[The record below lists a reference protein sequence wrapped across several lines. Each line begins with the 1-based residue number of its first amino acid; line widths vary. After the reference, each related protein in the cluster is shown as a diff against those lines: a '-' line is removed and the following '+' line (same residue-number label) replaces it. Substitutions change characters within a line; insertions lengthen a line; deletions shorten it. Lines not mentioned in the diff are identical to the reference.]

1 MTKMLSR
8 RSFLRVSALAGGGL
22 MVVAHL
28 DPMAEL
34 LAQAPP
40 GFTPPVFLATAFVKI
55 QPNGKITIV
64 SKNPEIGQG
73 IKNELPMIIADEL
86 DVDWKDVT
94 LEQADLDPTKYGGQ
108 VAGGSTATPTNW
120 TPCRQVGAVVRQML
134 VTAAA
139 QQWNVQASECTTA
152 SGRITHAASKRSVG
166 YGEVASKAATLPVP
180 ELASVKLKDPKDYKI
195 IGKPTKGYDT
205 VAVTTGKPIFSLD
218 FTVPNMLWAVYEKC
232 PVYGGR
238 VKSAN
243 LDAIKAMPGVKHAFV
258 VDDPKLWTNPQT
270 GLQELTGIVGGVAI
284 VADSWWQA
292 KTARDKLQVVWDE
305 GPTATQSSEGFAK
318 KAQEFSTQKPETS
331 LRTDGNADAA
341 LAQAGVKVVEAAYS
355 YPFLTHAPLEPQNCV
370 AHFANG
376 KLELWAPSQTPQQ
389 GRAVAA
395 RVCGIKENDVTLH
408 LIKVGGG
415 FGRRLTNDFVAE
427 TAYIAKQ
434 VGQPVKLLWTREDD
448 MRHDF
453 YRPAGFHFLKG
464 GVDASGKL
472 VAWKN
477 HFVTFGTPGPTPLP
491 GGAFEPPAPGRLG
504 YATSASIAGDQFP
517 SRFVPNFD
525 FGDSKIL
532 LGVPTGAMRAPGS
545 NAFSFVFQSF
555 IDELAH
561 AAGKDPVQFRLDLL
575 ASQPLPAAERGADGF
590 DAQRMIGVVKE
601 VAARSGWGKRQLPS
615 GTGMGIG
622 FQYSHR
628 GYFAEVAEVSVDA
641 QSRVKVNK
649 VWVVGDIGSQI
660 INPMHA
666 ENLVQGGVIEAMTHL
681 MGFEV
686 TFQNG
691 RAMQSNFHQ
700 NPLVRLTQA
709 PPQIDAYFLKTNNA
723 PTGLGEPSLPP
734 AIPAVTNAIFAAT
747 GKRIRSLPLSK
758 LGYKWA

>member
-8 RSFLRVSALAGGGL
+8 RSFLRVSAMAGGGL

-40 GFTPPVFLATAFVKI
+40 GFTPPTFLATAFVKI
-55 QPNGKITIV
+55 QPNGKVTIV

-120 TPCRQVGAVVRQML
+120 NPCRQVGAAIRQML

-139 QQWNVQASECTTA
+139 QQWNVPAADCSTA
-152 SGRITHAASKRSVG
+152 SGRIMHRASNRSLG
-166 YGEVASKAATLPVP
+166 YGEVATKAATLPIPDLAGVP
-180 ELASVKLKDPKDYKI
+180 LKDPKDYQI
-195 IGKPTKGYDT
+195 IGKPIKGYDT
-205 VAVTTGKPIFSLD
+205 VAVTTGKPVFSID
-218 FTVPNMLWAVYEKC
+218 FTVPGMLWAVYEKC
-232 PVYGGR
+232 PVYGGK
-238 VKSAN
+238 VASAN
-243 LDAIKAMPGVKHAFV
+243 LDVVKAQPGVRHAFV
-258 VDDPKLWTNPQT
+258 VEGGSD
-270 GLQELTGIVGGVAI
+270 LTALVGGVAI

-292 KTARDKLQVVWDE
+292 QSARQKLQVTWNE
-305 GPTATQSSEGFAK
+305 GPTASQSSEGFAK
-318 KAQEFSTQKPETS
+318 RAQELSAQAPETK
-331 LRTDGNADAA
+331 LRADGDVNKAFAES
-341 LAQAGVKVVEAAYS
+341 GVKVVEAAYT
-355 YPFLTHAPLEPQNCV
+355 YPFIPHAPLEPQNAV
-370 AHFANG
+370 GHFKDG
-376 KLELWAPSQTPQQ
+376 KLELWAPSQTPQA

-395 RVCGIKENDVTLH
+395 RVTGLQESDVTLH
-408 LIKVGGG
+408 LYKVGGG

-427 TAYIAKQ
+427 VAYIAKQ
-434 VGQPVKLLWTREDD
+434 VGVPVKLLWTREDD

-453 YRPAGFHFLKG
+453 YRPGGFHYLKG
-464 GVDASGKL
+464 AVDASGKL

-477 HFVTFGTPGPTPLP
+477 HFVTYGV
-491 GGAFEPPAPGRLG
+491 PAPNGGTGLT
-504 YATSASIAGDQFP
+504 YANSAQIGGEEFP

-525 FGDSKIL
+525 FGDSKMP
-532 LGVPTGAMRAPGS
+532 LGVPTGALRAPRS

-555 IDELAH
+555 LDELAN

-575 ASQPLPAAERGADGF
+575 ATQPLPAAERGADGF
-590 DAQRMIGVVKE
+590 DAARMTAVIKE
-601 VAARSGWGKRQLPS
+601 VAQRSGWGRKLPS
-615 GTGMGIG
+615 GTGLGIG

-628 GYFAEVAEVSVDA
+628 GYFAEVAEVAVD
-641 QSRVKVNK
+641 SSNRVKVNK

-660 INPMHA
+660 INPLHA
-666 ENLVQGGVIEAMTHL
+666 ENLVQGGVIEAMSHM
-681 MGFEV
+681 MGLET

-691 RAMQSNFHQ
+691 RAVQANFNT

-709 PPQIDAYFLKTNNA
+709 PPEIDAFFIKSNNP

-734 AIPAVTNAIFAAT
+734 AIPAVANAIFAAT
-747 GKRIRSLPLSK
+747 GKRVRSLPLSK
-758 LGYKWA
+758 LGYRWA

>member
-8 RSFLRVSALAGGGL
+8 RSFLRVTALAGGGL

-40 GFTPPVFLATAFVKI
+40 GFTPPTFMPTAFVKI
-55 QPNGKITIV
+55 QPNGKVTIV

-73 IKNELPMIIADEL
+73 IKNELPMVIADEL

-120 TPCRQVGAVVRQML
+120 NPCRQVGAVVRQML

-139 QQWNVQASECTTA
+139 EQWGVPAGECTTA
-152 SGRITHAASKRSVG
+152 SGRVMHARSNRSVG
-166 YGEVASKAATLPVP
+166 YGDVASKAATLPVP
-180 ELASVKLKDPKDYKI
+180 DMAMVPLKDPKDYKI

-205 VAVTTGKPIFSLD
+205 VAVTQGKPIFSID
-218 FTVPNMLWAVYEKC
+218 FTVPGMLWAVYEKC
-232 PVYGGR
+232 PVYGGK
-238 VKSAN
+238 VASAN
-243 LDAIKAMPGVKHAFV
+243 LDAIKALPGVKHAFV
-258 VDDPKLWTNPQT
+258 VEGGSD
-270 GLQELTGIVGGVAI
+270 LTALVGGVAI

-292 KTARDKLQVVWDE
+292 QSARQKLQVTWNE
-305 GPTATQSSEGFAK
+305 GSTASQSTEGFARQ
-318 KAQEFSTQKPETS
+318 AQELSAKKPETT
-331 LRTDGNADAA
+331 LRADGNADAA
-341 LAQAGVKVVEAAYS
+341 FGQPGVKVVEAAYS
-355 YPFLTHAPLEPQNCV
+355 YPFIPHSPLEPQNAV
-370 AHFANG
+370 AHFKDG

-395 RVCGIKENDVTLH
+395 RVTGLKESDVTLH
-408 LIKVGGG
+408 LMKVGGG

-427 TAYIAKQ
+427 VSYIAKE
-434 VGQPVKLLWTREDD
+434 VGVPVKLLWTREDD

-453 YRPAGFHFLKG
+453 YRPGGFHYLKAA
-464 GVDASGKL
+464 VDGSGTL

-477 HFVTFGTPGPTPLP
+477 HFVTYGVPDPR
-491 GGAFEPPAPGRLG
+491 GGAGLA
-504 YATSASIAGDQFP
+504 YANSATIGGDEFP

-525 FGDSKIL
+525 FGDSKML
-532 LGVPTGAMRAPGS
+532 LGVPTGAMRAPRS

-575 ASQPLPAAERGADGF
+575 ASQPLPPAQRGADGF
-590 DAQRMIGVVKE
+590 DASRMTAVVKE
-601 VAARSGWGKRQLPS
+601 VARRSGWGRKLPA
-615 GTGMGIG
+615 GTGLGIG

-641 QSRVKVNK
+641 QNRLKVHK

-660 INPMHA
+660 INPLHA
-666 ENLVQGGVIEAMTHL
+666 ENLVQGGVIEAMSHM
-681 MGFEV
+681 MGMEM
-686 TFQNG
+686 TFVGGKPQ
-691 RAMQSNFHQ
+691 QSNFHQ

-709 PPQIDAYFLKTNNA
+709 PPEIDAYFLKTNNS

-734 AIPAVTNAIFAAT
+734 AIPAVANAIFAAT
-747 GKRIRSLPLSK
+747 GKRVRQLPLAK
-758 LGYKWA
+758 LGYRWA

>member
-40 GFTPPVFLATAFVKI
+40 GFTPPTFLPTAFIKI
-55 QPNGKITIV
+55 QPDGKVIIV

-73 IKNELPMIIADEL
+73 IKNEIPMIIADEL

-120 TPCRQVGAVVRQML
+120 NPCRQVGAVVRQML

-139 QQWNVQASECTTA
+139 QQWSVPAAECSTA
-152 SGRITHAASKRSVG
+152 SGRIMHRASNKSIG
-166 YGEVASKAATLPVP
+166 YGEVATKAAALPMP
-180 ELASVKLKDPKDYKI
+180 DMASVPLKDPKDYKI

-205 VAVTTGKPIFSLD
+205 VAVTTGKPVFSID
-218 FTVPNMLWAVYEKC
+218 FTVPGMLWAVFEKC
-232 PVYGGR
+232 PVYGGK
-238 VKSAN
+238 VASAN

-258 VDDPKLWTNPQT
+258 VEGGSDLAA
-270 GLQELTGIVGGVAI
+270 LVGGVAI

-292 KTARDKLQVVWDE
+292 QSARQKLQVTWNE
-305 GPTATQSSEGFAK
+305 GPTASQSSEGFAK
-318 KAQEFSTQKPETS
+318 RAQELSTQAPETK
-331 LRTDGNADAA
+331 LRTDGDADKA
-341 LAQAGVKVVEAAYS
+341 LAESGVKVVEAAYS
-355 YPFLTHAPLEPQNCV
+355 YPFIPHAPLEPQNAV
-370 AHFANG
+370 AHVKDG
-376 KLELWAPSQTPQQ
+376 KLELWAPSQTPQA
-389 GRAVAA
+389 GRAVAS
-395 RVCGIKENDVTLH
+395 RVTGIPESNITLH
-408 LIKVGGG
+408 LYKVGGG

-427 TAYIAKQ
+427 VAYIAKE
-434 VGQPVKLLWTREDD
+434 VGAPVKLLWTREDD

-453 YRPAGFHFLKG
+453 YRPGGFHFLKA
-464 GVDASGKL
+464 GVDGSGKI
-472 VAWKN
+472 VGWKN
-477 HFVTFGTPGPTPLP
+477 HFVTYGSPDGK
-491 GGAFEPPAPGRLG
+491 A
-504 YATSASIAGDQFP
+504 YANSAAISGEQFP
-517 SRFVPNFD
+517 SRFIPNFS
-525 FGDSKIL
+525 FGDTKMP

-561 AAGKDPVQFRLDLL
+561 AAGKDPVQFRVDLL
-575 ASQPLPAAERGADGF
+575 ATQPLAAAERGADGF
-590 DAQRMIGVVKE
+590 DAGRMTAVVKE
-601 VAARSGWGKRQLPS
+601 VAQRSGWGRKLPS
-615 GTGMGIG
+615 GSGLGIG
-622 FQYSHR
+622 LQYSHR
-628 GYFAEVAEVSVDA
+628 GYFAEVAEVAVSSDN
-641 QSRVKVNK
+641 RVTVKK

-660 INPMHA
+660 INPLHA
-666 ENLVQGGVIEAMTHL
+666 ENLVQGGVIEAMSHL
-681 MGFEV
+681 MGMET

-691 RAMQSNFHQ
+691 RAVQANFNT

-709 PPQIDAYFLKTNNA
+709 PPEIDAYFLKTSNA

-734 AIPAVTNAIFAAT
+734 AIPAVVNAIFAAT

-758 LGYKWA
+758 LGYRWA

>member
-40 GFTPPVFLATAFVKI
+40 GFTPPTFLPTAFIRI
-55 QPNGKITIV
+55 QPDGKVIIV

-73 IKNELPMIIADEL
+73 IKNEIPMIIADEL

-120 TPCRQVGAVVRQML
+120 NPCRQVGAVVRQML

-139 QQWNVQASECTTA
+139 QQWNVPAAECSTA
-152 SGRITHAASKRSVG
+152 SGRIMHRASNKSIG
-166 YGEVASKAATLPVP
+166 YGEVATKAAALPMP
-180 ELASVKLKDPKDYKI
+180 DMASVPLKDPKDYKI

-205 VAVTTGKPIFSLD
+205 VAVTTGKPVFSID
-218 FTVPNMLWAVYEKC
+218 FTVPGMLWAVFEKC
-232 PVYGGR
+232 PVYGGK
-238 VKSAN
+238 VASAN

-258 VDDPKLWTNPQT
+258 VEGGSDLAA
-270 GLQELTGIVGGVAI
+270 LVGGVAI

-292 KTARDKLQVVWDE
+292 QSARQKLQVTWNE
-305 GPTATQSSEGFAK
+305 GATASQSSEGFAK
-318 KAQEFSTQKPETS
+318 RAQELSTQAPETK
-331 LRTDGNADAA
+331 LRTDGDADAA
-341 LAQAGVKVVEAAYS
+341 FAQSGVKLVEAAYS
-355 YPFLTHAPLEPQNCV
+355 YPFIPHAPLEPQNAV
-370 AHFANG
+370 AHVKDG
-376 KLELWAPSQTPQQ
+376 KLELWAPSQTPQA

-395 RVCGIKENDVTLH
+395 RVTGIPESNITLH
-408 LIKVGGG
+408 LYKVGGG

-427 TAYIAKQ
+427 VAYIAKE
-434 VGQPVKLLWTREDD
+434 VGVPVKLLWTREDD

-453 YRPAGFHFLKG
+453 YRPGGFHFLKA
-464 GVDASGKL
+464 GVDTSGKI

-477 HFVTFGTPGPTPLP
+477 HFVTYGSADGK
-491 GGAFEPPAPGRLG
+491 A
-504 YATSASIAGDQFP
+504 YANSAAISGEQFP
-517 SRFVPNFD
+517 SRFIPNFS
-525 FGDSKIL
+525 FGDTKMP

-555 IDELAH
+555 IDELAT

-575 ASQPLPAAERGADGF
+575 ATQPLAAAERGADGF
-590 DAQRMIGVVKE
+590 DAGRMSAVVKE
-601 VAARSGWGKRQLPS
+601 VAQRSGWGRKLPAGS
-615 GTGMGIG
+615 GLGIG

-628 GYFAEVAEVSVDA
+628 GYFAEVAEVAVSSDN
-641 QSRVKVNK
+641 RVTVKK

-660 INPMHA
+660 INPLHA
-666 ENLVQGGVIEAMTHL
+666 ENLVQGGVIEAMSHL
-681 MGFEV
+681 MGMET

-691 RAMQSNFHQ
+691 RAVQANFNT

-709 PPQIDAYFLKTNNA
+709 PPEIDAYFLKTNNA

-734 AIPAVTNAIFAAT
+734 AIPAVANAIFAAT
-747 GKRIRSLPLSK
+747 GKRVRSLPLAK
-758 LGYKWA
+758 LGYRWA

>member
-8 RSFLRVSALAGGGL
+8 RSFLRVTALAGGGL

-28 DPMAEL
+28 DPVAEL

-40 GFTPPVFLATAFVKI
+40 GFTPPTFLATAFVKI
-55 QPNGKITIV
+55 HPDGKVTIV

-73 IKNELPMIIADEL
+73 IKNELPMVIADEL

-120 TPCRQVGAVVRQML
+120 TPCRQVGAVIRQML

-139 QQWNVQASECTTA
+139 QQWNVPADQCTTA
-152 SGRITHAASKRSVG
+152 SGRILHGASNRSVG
-166 YGEVASKAATLPVP
+166 YGEVATKAASLPLP
-180 ELASVKLKDPKDYKI
+180 ELAMATLKDPKDYRI

-205 VAVTTGKPIFSLD
+205 VAVTEGKPIFSID
-218 FTVPNMLWAVYEKC
+218 FTVPGMLWAVYEKC
-232 PVYGGR
+232 PVYGGK
-238 VKSAN
+238 VASAN
-243 LDAIKAMPGVKHAFV
+243 LETIKALPGIKHAFV
-258 VDDPKLWTNPQT
+258 VDGGSD
-270 GLQELTGIVGGVAI
+270 LTALVGGVAI

-292 KTARDKLQVVWDE
+292 QSARQKLQVKWNE
-305 GPTATQSSEGFAK
+305 GPTASQSSEGFAK
-318 KAQEFSTQKPETS
+318 KAQELSTQAPETK
-331 LRTDGNADAA
+331 LRVDGDVDKAFAS
-341 LAQAGVKVVEAAYS
+341 GVKVVDAAYS
-355 YPFLTHAPLEPQNCV
+355 YPFIPHSPLEPQNAV
-370 AHFANG
+370 AHFKDG

-395 RVCGIKENDVTLH
+395 RVTGLKEGDITLH
-408 LIKVGGG
+408 LMKVGGG

-427 TAYIAKQ
+427 VAYIAKEIG
-434 VGQPVKLLWTREDD
+434 VPVKLLWTREDD

-453 YRPAGFHFLKG
+453 YRPGGFHYLKG
-464 GVDASGKL
+464 AVDGSGRL

-477 HFVTFGTPGPTPLP
+477 HFVTYGVPDPRGNGSTLTYANSAQI
-491 GGAFEPPAPGRLG
+491 GGEEFPA
-504 YATSASIAGDQFP
+504 
-517 SRFVPNFD
+517 RFVPNFN
-525 FGDSKIL
+525 FGDSKMQ
-532 LGVPTGAMRAPGS
+532 LGVPTGAMRAPRS

-575 ASQPLPAAERGADGF
+575 ASQPLAAAERGADGF
-590 DAQRMIGVVKE
+590 NAARMTAVIKE
-601 VAARSGWGKRQLPS
+601 VAQRSGWGKRQLPS
-615 GTGMGIG
+615 GSGMGIG

-628 GYFAEVAEVSVDA
+628 GYFAEVAEVNVDSN
-641 QSRVKVNK
+641 SRLRVNK

-660 INPMHA
+660 INPLHA
-666 ENLVQGGVIEAMTHL
+666 ENLVHGGVIEAMSHM
-681 MGFEV
+681 MGLEM
-686 TFQNG
+686 TFVAG
-691 RAMQSNFHQ
+691 RPQQANFNQ

-709 PPQIDAYFLKTNNA
+709 PPEIDAYFLKTDNS

-734 AIPAVTNAIFAAT
+734 AIPAVANAIFAAT
-747 GKRIRSLPLSK
+747 GKRVRSLPLSK
-758 LGYKWA
+758 LGYRWA

>member
-8 RSFLRVSALAGGGL
+8 RSFLRVSAMAGGGL

-40 GFTPPVFLATAFVKI
+40 GFVPPVFLATAFVKI
-55 QPNGKITIV
+55 QPDGKVIIV

-120 TPCRQVGAVVRQML
+120 NPCRQVGATIRQML

-139 QQWNVQASECTTA
+139 QQWNVPAAECTTA
-152 SGRITHAASKRSVG
+152 SGRITHAKTNKSIG

-180 ELASVKLKDPKDYKI
+180 EMASVPLKDPKDYKI
-195 IGKPTKGYDT
+195 IGKPLRGYDT
-205 VAVTTGKPIFSLD
+205 VAVTTGKPVFSID
-218 FTVPNMLWAVYEKC
+218 FTVPGMLWAVFEKC
-232 PVYGGR
+232 PVYGGK
-238 VKSAN
+238 VASAN
-243 LDAIKAMPGVKHAFV
+243 LDVIKAQPGVKHAFV
-258 VDDPKLWTNPQT
+258 VEGGSDLAA
-270 GLQELTGIVGGVAI
+270 LVGGVAI

-292 KTARDKLQVVWDE
+292 QSARQKLQVTWNE
-305 GPTATQSSEGFAK
+305 GATASQSSEGFAK
-318 KAQEFSTQKPETS
+318 RAQELSAQAPETK
-331 LRTDGNADAA
+331 LRTDGDVDKAFGES
-341 LAQAGVKVVEAAYS
+341 GVKVVEAAYT
-355 YPFLTHAPLEPQNCV
+355 YPFIPHAPLEPQNAV
-370 AHFANG
+370 ASFKDG
-376 KLELWAPSQTPQQ
+376 KLELWAPSQTPQA

-395 RVCGIKENDVTLH
+395 RVTGIPESNITLH
-408 LIKVGGG
+408 LYKVGGG

-427 TAYIAKQ
+427 VAYIAKE
-434 VGQPVKLLWTREDD
+434 VGVPVKLLWTREDD

-453 YRPAGFHFLKG
+453 YRPGGFHFLKA
-464 GVDASGKL
+464 GVDGSGKI

-477 HFVTFGTPGPTPLP
+477 HFVTYGSLDGK
-491 GGAFEPPAPGRLG
+491 A
-504 YATSASIAGDQFP
+504 YANSAAISGEQFP
-517 SRFVPNFD
+517 SRFVPNFS
-525 FGDSKIL
+525 FGDSKIP

-555 IDELAH
+555 IDELAI

-575 ASQPLPAAERGADGF
+575 ATQPLAAAERGADGF
-590 DAQRMIGVVKE
+590 DAGRMAAVVRE
-601 VAARSGWGKRQLPS
+601 VAKRSGWGRKLPS
-615 GTGMGIG
+615 GTGLGIG

-628 GYFAEVAEVSVDA
+628 GYFAEVAEVAVDG
-641 QSRVKVNK
+641 QNRVKVNK

-660 INPMHA
+660 INPLHA
-666 ENLVQGGVIEAMTHL
+666 ENLVQGGVIEAMSHL
-681 MGFEV
+681 MGMET

-691 RAMQSNFHQ
+691 RAVQANFNT

-709 PPQIDAYFLKTNNA
+709 PPEIDSFFLKTNNA

-734 AIPAVTNAIFAAT
+734 AIPAVANAIFAAT
-747 GKRIRSLPLSK
+747 GKRVRSLPLAK
-758 LGYKWA
+758 LGYRWA